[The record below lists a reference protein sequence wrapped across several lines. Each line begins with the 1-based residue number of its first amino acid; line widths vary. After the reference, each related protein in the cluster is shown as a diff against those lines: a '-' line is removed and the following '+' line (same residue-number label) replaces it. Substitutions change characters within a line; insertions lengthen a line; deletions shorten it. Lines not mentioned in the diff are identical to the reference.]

1 MLKSRVFG
9 NSSRDLGP
17 KETYSLTFCHKRA
30 VRHNHTNKLPQSGN
44 FFFSL
49 KKKKK
54 WRLIE
59 TNDLPENKASRL
71 IWEGFCFQ
79 FIYIEWVHQRSIYS
93 NYSEFLL
100 SEEGKGAIVQVLN
113 SGVRGVTFSFT
124 QLCSHTG
131 TTGLVCSLQRK
142 NSVVYYGIFRG
153 AFVRLSQAL
162 FPEQEA
168 EYSEKW
174 SGNHQPANSCWVFP
188 SARNLRCRKRK
199 TQPGAGLWKAACC

>member
-1 MLKSRVFG
+1 
-9 NSSRDLGP
+9 
-17 KETYSLTFCHKRA
+17 
-30 VRHNHTNKLPQSGN
+30 
-44 FFFSL
+44 
-49 KKKKK
+49 
-54 WRLIE
+54 
-59 TNDLPENKASRL
+59 
-71 IWEGFCFQ
+71 
-79 FIYIEWVHQRSIYS
+79 VHQRSIYS

-131 TTGLVCSLQRK
+131 NTGPVCSLQRK
-142 NSVVYYGIFRG
+142 NTVVYYGIFRG

-174 SGNHQPANSCWVFP
+174 SGNHQPANSC
-188 SARNLRCRKRK
+188 
-199 TQPGAGLWKAACC
+199 